1 MTNSARRALAAALTA
16 VLAVPAFAQEG
27 DPAAGEKVF
36 RKCAACHAIEMDG
49 PNKVGPSLYDV
60 VGRTTGTVEGFKYS
74 DAMLK
79 AGEEGHVWTPEE
91 LAIYLENPKQAMPGN
106 KMTFPGL
113 KKPEE
118 RADLIA
124 YLVSV
129 DPDPAGPASA
139 PTN

>member
-60 VGRTTGTVEGFKYS
+60 VGRTTGTRRGLQVFRRDAEGRRGGARL
-74 DAMLK
+74 DARG
-79 AGEEGHVWTPEE
+79 AG
-91 LAIYLENPKQAMPGN
+91 
-106 KMTFPGL
+106 
-113 KKPEE
+113 
-118 RADLIA
+118 DL
-124 YLVSV
+124 
-129 DPDPAGPASA
+129 P
-139 PTN
+139 

>member
-1 MTNSARRALAAALTA
+1 MTKTARRALAAALTA
-16 VLAVPAFAQEG
+16 ALAMPAFAQEG
-27 DPAAGEKVF
+27 DPAAGERVF

-49 PNKVGPSLYDV
+49 PNKVGPNLHDV

-74 DAMLK
+74 DAMAQ

-91 LAIYLENPKQAMPGN
+91 LAIYLANPKQAMPGN

-118 RADLIA
+118 LADVIA
-124 YLVSV
+124 YLVST
-129 DPDPAGPASA
+129 DPDPTGPVA
-139 PTN
+139 TD

>member
-1 MTNSARRALAAALTA
+1 
-16 VLAVPAFAQEG
+16 
-27 DPAAGEKVF
+27 
-36 RKCAACHAIEMDG
+36 
-49 PNKVGPSLYDV
+49 VGPSLHDV

-74 DAMLK
+74 DAMLE
-79 AGEEGHVWTPEE
+79 AGGEGHVWSPEE
-91 LAIYLENPKQAMPGN
+91 LSVYLENPKEAMPGN

-129 DPDPAGPASA
+129 DPDPAGPTGT
-139 PTN
+139 PMN

>member
-1 MTNSARRALAAALTA
+1 
-16 VLAVPAFAQEG
+16 
-27 DPAAGEKVF
+27 
-36 RKCAACHAIEMDG
+36 MDG

-79 AGEEGHVWTPEE
+79 AGEEGHAWTPEE
-91 LAIYLENPKQAMPGN
+91 LAIYLENPKKAMPGN